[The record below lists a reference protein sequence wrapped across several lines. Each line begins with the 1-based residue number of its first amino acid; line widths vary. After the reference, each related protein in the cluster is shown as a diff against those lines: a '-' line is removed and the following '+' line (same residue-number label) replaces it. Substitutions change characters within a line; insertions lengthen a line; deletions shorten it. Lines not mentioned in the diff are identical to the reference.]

1 MNEMPDG
8 LLPVPDGRGG
18 GSDVVAPDLLM
29 RYLDG
34 ELSPDQRRSVESALS
49 NSTELQRELSLY
61 RAMHEDLSGIRLR
74 GQALNRSVWARVNT
88 RLTRPMGWLLLNVG
102 IAIWVVYGV
111 WVYFSSAVPTWEK
124 LTTAAVVIGILLLFA
139 SVIHDRYREWLT
151 DPYRDVQR

>member
-1 MNEMPDG
+1 MSDTPGGLTPATGGASGPLEPVSNEM
-8 LLPVPDGRGG
+8 
-18 GSDVVAPDLLM
+18 LM

-34 ELSPDQRRSVESALS
+34 ELPPEERRRMDESLAA
-49 NSTELQRELSLY
+49 STELQRELALF

-74 GQALNRSVWARVNT
+74 GQNVNRSVWTRVNS
-88 RLTRPMGWLLLNVG
+88 RLTRPMGWLFFNVG
-102 IAIWVVYGV
+102 IAIWVIYGT
-111 WVYFSSAVPTWEK
+111 WIYFSSAVPTWEK